1 MAANGKIDDLL
12 SVLHIPLLIAY
23 DSDVLAEGFTHDY
36 LDGLRQEAIEV
47 SAAIQAELD
56 TDLRDF
62 KIHIFLIP
70 VECADTLSGLFDTTL
85 QDGRC
90 SRRARSAES
99 RERKE
104 GDSK

>member
-23 DSDVLAEGFTHDY
+23 DSEVLAEGFTHDY
-36 LDGLRQEAIEV
+36 LDGLRQEANVV
-47 SAAIQAELD
+47 SAAIQAELG

-70 VECADTLSGLFDTTL
+70 VECADTLSDLFETTL
-85 QDGRC
+85 KADR
-90 SRRARSAES
+90 
-99 RERKE
+99 
-104 GDSK
+104 

>member
-23 DSDVLAEGFTHDY
+23 DSDVLAEGFTQDY
-36 LDGLRQEAIEV
+36 LDGLRQETNEV

-62 KIHIFLIP
+62 RIHIFLIP
-70 VECADTLSGLFDTTL
+70 VECAETLADLFETTL
-85 QDGRC
+85 KADQ
-90 SRRARSAES
+90 
-99 RERKE
+99 
-104 GDSK
+104 